1 MDFDLTSAQK
11 LLQRSARDLLG
22 RACPPERVRALMA
35 TETGMEDAL
44 WREMADQGWIG
55 LLLPEAVGGL
65 GLSLVDLIPVAEEM
79 GRACLPG
86 PFLSTLWAASLI
98 ERAGTEGQQA
108 QYLVPIAEGSLQATI
123 SLPEEEM
130 GAEGVSTPL
139 RLERNGDRYR
149 LSGTRRFVL
158 DGGSADLIICV
169 IDGVPIGASETSR
182 LLLPVPR
189 TSPGLTTTALP
200 MLDATRK
207 MASVDF
213 AGVEIAGADALAATP
228 DPERALREATDI
240 ATVALCADLLGG
252 MEWTLAATVEYAR
265 TRQQFGRP
273 IGTYQAVQHQCA
285 DMFLMTE
292 SARSALYH
300 SAWAVSVRDPQA
312 HLAVSVA
319 KAYCADAAREV
330 GNRGIQVHGGIGFTW
345 EHGLHLYYKR
355 AKSGEMLFGDATR
368 HRGLIATSLLERE
381 E

>member
-1 MDFDLTSAQK
+1 
-11 LLQRSARDLLG
+11 
-22 RACPPERVRALMA
+22 
-35 TETGMEDAL
+35 
-44 WREMADQGWIG
+44 
-55 LLLPEAVGGL
+55 
-65 GLSLVDLIPVAEEM
+65 
-79 GRACLPG
+79 
-86 PFLSTLWAASLI
+86 
-98 ERAGTEGQQA
+98 
-108 QYLVPIAEGSLQATI
+108 
-123 SLPEEEM
+123 
-130 GAEGVSTPL
+130 
-139 RLERNGDRYR
+139 
-149 LSGTRRFVL
+149 
-158 DGGSADLIICV
+158 
-169 IDGVPIGASETSR
+169 
-182 LLLPVPR
+182 
-189 TSPGLTTTALP
+189 

>member
-11 LLQRSARDLLG
+11 LLQRSARDFLG

-35 TETGMEDAL
+35 TETGMEESL
-44 WREMADQGWIG
+44 WYEMAEQGWVG

-86 PFLSTLWAASLI
+86 PFLATLWAAALI

-108 QYLVPIAEGSLQATI
+108 QYLIPISEGALRATI
-123 SLPEEEM
+123 SLPEEEL
-130 GAEGVSTPL
+130 GGEGGGDAL
-139 RLERNGDRYR
+139 RLEGKGDGYR
-149 LSGTRRFVL
+149 LSGRRRFVL
-158 DGGSADLIICV
+158 DGGSADLILCV
-169 IDGVPIGASETSR
+169 VDGIQKGATEPTR
-182 LLLPVPR
+182 LLLPVSR
-189 TSPGLTTTALP
+189 KSPGLTITALP

-207 MASVDF
+207 MATVDF
-213 AGVEIAGADALAATP
+213 DGVEVAGVDALVAAP
-228 DPERALREATDI
+228 DPWRALEEATDI

-252 MEWTLAATVEYAR
+252 MEWTLATTVEYAR
-265 TRQQFGRP
+265 TRQQFGRA

-285 DMFLMTE
+285 DMFLMVE

-300 SAWAVSVRDPQA
+300 SAWAVSVQEPQA

-355 AKSGEMLFGDATR
+355 AKSGELLLGDATR
-368 HRGLIATSLLERE
+368 HRESIATWLFKGE
-381 E
+381 